1 MSYVTIIL
9 KIIDYQPNNFDFDL
23 FGFNFLSEGKD
34 FEDEITVKY
43 NI

>member
-1 MSYVTIIL
+1 MSFANIIL

-23 FGFNFLSEGKD
+23 FGFSFLSEGKD

>member
-1 MSYVTIIL
+1 MSYATIIL

-23 FGFNFLSEGKD
+23 FGFSFLSEGKD